1 MQNNKTVL
9 ENRLARLPAPVKR
22 ASVPASDASAR
33 AKGLG
38 GLAPDQ
44 TEADTARHNMPAA
57 AAAEAADADSAVW
70 LALFR
75 SAFLIH
81 RFSSTPPPPAPL

>member
-9 ENRLARLPAPVKR
+9 ETRLAWLPAPVKR

-57 AAAEAADADSAVW
+57 AAADADSIVW

-81 RFSSTPPPPAPL
+81 HFSSPPPPPALL